1 VTIEDPR
8 TRRLRAEYEQMVE
21 LSARS
26 DLISFEHF
34 LVAPGL
40 PPERYI
46 VTFTCRG
53 IAAIDDRYQPV
64 YATLHKVALYLDSS
78 YPTTPPRMKW
88 LTPIW
93 HPNIEHQEPHR
104 VCIDNTW
111 WTPGRSLGKIVL
123 MLGEMVQYKNYHAE
137 QTPPFPIDLEVARWV
152 LWARKHRVLPRLPID
167 ARELQR
173 AERVKLDDDET
184 KNLSSD
190 VIIQVKRK
198 KVPKPPPAKSPPRI
212 RIIE

>member
-1 VTIEDPR
+1 MTTEDPR

-21 LSARS
+21 LGSRS
-26 DLISFEHF
+26 DFINIEHF
-34 LVAPGL
+34 LVAPGV

-53 IAAIDDRYQPV
+53 IMGIDGQYQPI
-64 YATLHKVALYLDSS
+64 YAEEHKVALYLDGS

-93 HPNIEHQEPHR
+93 HPNIEHNEPHR

-111 WTPGRSLGKIVL
+111 WTPGRTLGKVVL
-123 MLGEMVQYKNYHAE
+123 MLGEMVQYKNYHAD
-137 QTPPFPIDLEVARWV
+137 QTPPFPIDVEVAQWV
-152 LWARKHRVLPRLPID
+152 LWAKKNRLVRMPID
-167 ARELQR
+167 TRELQR
-173 AERVKLDDDET
+173 PERVKLDEAQEG
-184 KNLSSD
+184 SSSL
-190 VIIQVKRK
+190 IISVKRADD
-198 KVPKPPPAKSPPRI
+198 PTPPAPEPRI